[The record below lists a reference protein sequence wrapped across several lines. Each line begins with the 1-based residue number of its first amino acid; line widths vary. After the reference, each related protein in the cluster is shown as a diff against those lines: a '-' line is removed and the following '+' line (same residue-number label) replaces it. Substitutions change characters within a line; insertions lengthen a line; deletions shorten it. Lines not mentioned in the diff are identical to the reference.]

1 MTHENEK
8 PFPCKF
14 CDKKF
19 SNRKSVRKHEKNQH
33 KGNAQK
39 KFLED
44 KISEKNII
52 KTDSEIKS
60 SKNNEKTLH
69 PNLSAKNSKTV
80 KQNDLGKFQCKYCSL
95 RFQSKQSL
103 GGHIVSSHKRKK
115 NKNQLH
121 VENLKSIENN
131 SNSDEEMI
139 TSKTIEITPKP
150 KVSKTNNENIIQIG
164 PGKFKCSYCEK
175 VLRNRAKVRRHE
187 ISHTDERPFTCEIC
201 DKKFKHPLDL
211 KRHRLT
217 HEKKGKVPDSD
228 GKQYVCSNCSQ
239 SFKSE
244 FESLLGHLCKKM

>member
-1 MTHENEK
+1 MTHENKK

-19 SNRKSVRKHEKNQH
+19 SNRKSLRKHEKNQH
-33 KGNAQK
+33 NSNVQK
-39 KFLED
+39 SISPD
-44 KISEKNII
+44 KK
-52 KTDSEIKS
+52 
-60 SKNNEKTLH
+60 SKNNDMKIDSKINFSKNIEKTVR
-69 PNLSAKNSKTV
+69 PNFSAKNFKNV
-80 KQNDLGKFQCKYCSL
+80 KQNDSGKFQCKYCSL

-121 VENLKSIENN
+121 EENLKSNKNDID
-131 SNSDEEMI
+131 SNEEI
-139 TSKTIEITPKP
+139 LTSKNIEITPKP
-150 KVSKTNNENIIQIG
+150 KVSENNNESIVQIG

-187 ISHTDERPFTCEIC
+187 ISHTDERPFACELC
-201 DKKFKHPLDL
+201 DKKFKHPMDL

-217 HEKKGKVPDSD
+217 HEKHGSVPDSD
-228 GKQYVCSNCSQ
+228 EKQYVCSNCNL